1 MADDMTIKEPAGIV
15 YNDVQSVG
23 FQPWNLTSAYEN
35 IHFIEKDG
43 YDTSKY
49 EKVMNLHEHNTHPF
63 DLDLNFDIYVE
74 HADEALTLLT

>member
-35 IHFIEKDG
+35 IHFVEKDG

-49 EKVMNLHEHNTHPF
+49 
-63 DLDLNFDIYVE
+63 
-74 HADEALTLLT
+74 